1 MELIC
6 EEIKDDRYL
15 LYTTG
20 IRQFFDGERF
30 ITILGEYHNVNKNIA
45 PGVSE
50 KQVDYVYNDL
60 SPSLSDKTFIM
71 IELPD
76 ERRFN
81 PSNIA
86 SINLFDFASANRRI
100 TTAFVDDRFQI
111 FDVDRETQG
120 LYMDIVR
127 GEALQ
132 FCWLTGRQFI
142 MIRNNIQSF
151 FDFMYHNS
159 QNFPDHFR
167 QLIISKTV
175 EFHQLLQTIYQAL
188 KLNKISDENIIEK
201 MDEGRNRGET
211 PKSFT
216 ILVNVRPQFYQ
227 IQQYILDINIL
238 YHLYNESN
246 RFNNFVIVVG
256 NHHLLQLSKYFSD
269 SGATLLREAN
279 GIEEN
284 HVNLKGTLKFSTIE
298 ACINSLKL
306 VNPGNIYN

>member
-1 MELIC
+1 MNQFSFIENSDLFLNELNELSSMIF
-6 EEIKDDRYL
+6 L
-15 LYTTG
+15 
-20 IRQFFDGERF
+20 
-30 ITILGEYHNVNKNIA
+30 NI
-45 PGVSE
+45 
-50 KQVDYVYNDL
+50 
-60 SPSLSDKTFIM
+60 
-71 IELPD
+71 
-76 ERRFN
+76 
-81 PSNIA
+81 
-86 SINLFDFASANRRI
+86 
-100 TTAFVDDRFQI
+100 
-111 FDVDRETQG
+111 
-120 LYMDIVR
+120 
-127 GEALQ
+127 
-132 FCWLTGRQFI
+132 
-142 MIRNNIQSF
+142 
-151 FDFMYHNS
+151 
-159 QNFPDHFR
+159 
-167 QLIISKTV
+167 
-175 EFHQLLQTIYQAL
+175 
-188 KLNKISDENIIEK
+188 DENINEK

-298 ACINSLKL
+298 ACINYEKL